1 MKNWTKILV
10 AASCVFYIGCS
21 KSDIKKPSE
30 TIIIEGC
37 EYLVIEN
44 GTTAM
49 SNYSIAITHKGNCS
63 NPIHIYNKVK

>member
-1 MKNWTKILV
+1 MKNWTKILAV
-10 AASCVFYIGCS
+10 VSCVFYVGCS

-44 GTTAM
+44 SAAANN
-49 SNYSIAITHKGNCS
+49 NYSIAVTHKGNCS
-63 NPIHIYNKVK
+63 NPIRIYNKVK